1 MLHFWQTR
9 DCGHQLQTE
18 IMDNYNQQEVGMFNP
33 LNNSLTTLDVAQHG
47 TATSAMQKSLDPLTT
62 ARQIFNDFEDFGALC
77 VRVVSKSV
85 ISFNTRL
92 STKRDNDVVNH
103 WIDWICVF
111 LTEEIHVN
119 LSWWKQQPIKPDIV
133 RVNHLGGVLQLQSL
147 VSISTSVD
155 RISVWDQWRY

>member
-1 MLHFWQTR
+1 
-9 DCGHQLQTE
+9 
-18 IMDNYNQQEVGMFNP
+18 MDNYNQQEVGMFNP

-119 LSWWKQQPIKPDIV
+119 LS
-133 RVNHLGGVLQLQSL
+133 
-147 VSISTSVD
+147 
-155 RISVWDQWRY
+155 